1 MSILEGYLW
10 DSNDSKLAF
19 KKIIKNSKKKIMS
32 LSDKFCIERHKN
44 DFFDLVK
51 NRIDIIFANENEML
65 ALLDTIDLK
74 KTIDFC
80 KSIKKL
86 VVITRSDKGSLAV
99 FDKDVIECEAIQ
111 NLKIIDL
118 TGAGDLFLSGFLDNY
133 IKKKNLKECL
143 LFGTEMASKIIQK
156 VGARL

>member
-1 MSILEGYLW
+1 
-10 DSNDSKLAF
+10 
-19 KKIIKNSKKKIMS
+19 MS

-51 NRIDIIFANENEML
+51 NHIDIIFANENEML

-118 TGAGDLFLSGFLDNY
+118 TGAGDLFLSGFLNNY
-133 IKKKNLKECL
+133 IKKKILKSVFYLELKWLLKLSKKLVLDYKKYLSALYFIKFLSSNLL
-143 LFGTEMASKIIQK
+143 
-156 VGARL
+156 